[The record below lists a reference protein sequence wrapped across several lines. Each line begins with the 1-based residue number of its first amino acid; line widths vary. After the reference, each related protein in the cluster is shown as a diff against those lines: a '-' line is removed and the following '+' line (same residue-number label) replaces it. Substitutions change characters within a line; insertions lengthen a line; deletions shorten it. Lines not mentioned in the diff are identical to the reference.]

1 MDHKRTNINGGDK
14 MKNTDF
20 MMEYI
25 TKHHAES
32 LYNKCSNILYV
43 EFNIK
48 SAEITLLVTYV
59 LLKLKEKEGDLNGN
73 I

>member
-1 MDHKRTNINGGDK
+1 MDHKRANIYGGDK

-25 TKHHAES
+25 TQHHAES
-32 LYNKCSNILYV
+32 LYNECANILYV

-59 LLKLKEKEGDLNGN
+59 LLKLMEKEGDLNGN

>member
-1 MDHKRTNINGGDK
+1 

-25 TKHHAES
+25 KSHHAES
-32 LYNKCSNILYV
+32 LYNECSNILYV

-59 LLKLKEKEGDLNGN
+59 LLKLMEKEGDLNGN

>member
-1 MDHKRTNINGGDK
+1 MDHKRANIYGGDK

-32 LYNKCSNILYV
+32 LYNECSNILYV

>member
-1 MDHKRTNINGGDK
+1 

-25 TKHHAES
+25 TSRHAES
-32 LYNKCSNILYV
+32 LYNECANILYI

-59 LLKLKEKEGDLNGN
+59 LLKLMEKEGDLNGN

>member
-1 MDHKRTNINGGDK
+1 
-14 MKNTDF
+14 MKNIDF
-20 MMEYI
+20 MKEYI
-25 TKHHAES
+25 TQHHAES
-32 LYNKCSNILYV
+32 LYNKCSNILCV